1 MNTIIPKDSSQ
12 THKENFDNIFYMNLK
27 NQTKRRF
34 TMKTSIF
41 YSAALFVLLTLFS
54 ACSDNSLVPTGP
66 SGTDNYNVSKPGH
79 GELFWESKGFTLNA
93 FGHEFVSDE
102 IRSQTSLIGLNN
114 IEVTFTTCDNTET
127 EGYMYE
133 IAILGDVNGVAKL
146 SNNGQANNSYQ
157 MNLNMKNSSMIRIYA
172 ALTKTSFVYNPAA
185 FLAIEN
191 VKVFRLD

>member
-1 MNTIIPKDSSQ
+1 
-12 THKENFDNIFYMNLK
+12 
-27 NQTKRRF
+27 
-34 TMKTSIF
+34 MKTSIF

-66 SGTDNYNVSKPGH
+66 GVTDNYSVSKPGQ
-79 GELFWESKGFTLNA
+79 GELFWESEGFTLNA
-93 FGHEFVSDE
+93 FGQEFVSDE

-114 IEVTFTTCDNTET
+114 VKVMFTTRDNTES

-133 IAILGDVNGVAKL
+133 IAILGDVNGMAKL
-146 SNNGQANNSYQ
+146 SNNGQSNNSYQ
-157 MNLNMKNSSMIRIYA
+157 MNIKMQNSSMVRIYA
-172 ALTKTSFVYNPAA
+172 SLTKTGFVYNPAA